1 MKRKGFTLIELL
13 VVIAIIALLMSI
25 LMPALARVRELAQR
39 TVCGTNCSGIVK
51 AMVVYAN
58 DDQTGRFPRAGQRTT
73 MWGGTASWDGSPNAD
88 ESSAFDYTNENKAS
102 ITASLFLLVKRDY
115 TTPKQ
120 FLCKSDT
127 EVHEFR
133 MGDHPP
139 APAGGQDLMS
149 VFDFGPGGPD
159 HVSYAYHMPYF
170 IDDPDAMTSFALTAA
185 RDPGLAVVADR
196 NPEDSNPSNPEP
208 PIPFAQKNLVNAF
221 PSRCHQDDGQNVA
234 FVDTHVDFEPER
246 TCGFNDDDIYS
257 HWAAVTWNGPAE
269 RADSYLVNQK
279 NN

>member
-58 DDQTGRFPRAGQRTT
+58 DDQTGRFPRAGIRSTK
-73 MWGGTASWDGSPNAD
+73 WGPTPAWDGGNSGTLD
-88 ESSAFDYTNENKAS
+88 EAFDTTNTSGNSAS

-139 APAGGQDLMS
+139 GPPPAGQDLMS
-149 VFDFGPGGPD
+149 VFDFGPGGSE

-170 IDDPDAMTSFALTAA
+170 IEDATTSYALTAA
-185 RDPGLAVVADR
+185 RDPGLAVVADG
-196 NPEDSNPSNPEP
+196 NPEGSDPSNPQPLPWDADLENCQP
-208 PIPFAQKNLVNAF
+208 
-221 PSRCHQDDGQNVA
+221 HQGDGQNVA

-246 TCGFNDDDIYS
+246 SCGFDDDDIYS
-257 HWAAVTWNGPAE
+257 HWNAVTWNGPAE
-269 RADSYLVNQK
+269 RVDSYLVNQR
-279 NN
+279 NLN